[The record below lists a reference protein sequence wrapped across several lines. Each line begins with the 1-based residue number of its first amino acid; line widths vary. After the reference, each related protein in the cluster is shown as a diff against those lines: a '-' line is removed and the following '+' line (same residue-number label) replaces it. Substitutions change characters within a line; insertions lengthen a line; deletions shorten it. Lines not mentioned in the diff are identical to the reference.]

1 MRWTRKTI
9 LEEIRLLHARG
20 EELNYDSIGQN
31 YANLMRAA
39 SWHFGTWQRAVEM
52 AGIDYGEVSKYIRW
66 TREMVI
72 LGIREIHMRGGDLS
86 WSKISSNDGDPA
98 LAAAAV
104 RSNLGF
110 GTWHDAV
117 TEAGLDYDQVARY
130 RHWTPDRVVSEI
142 QELARKKAPLS
153 SKLVQLNHPPL
164 YNAAKRRF
172 KQWDKALEAA
182 GLDPDKVRV
191 RRQAPDLLK
200 RRRRRNEEGEMTFA
214 HLERPEKNKR
224 RSPLKSAFPIPSK
237 PSRELPAPPKVP
249 QRPLQRRNKDTG
261 DIKMAPAKQE
271 LFAVLTEQQAVRE
284 RILQDASRKTG
295 RVPRKGGYRAEIH
308 GAAAKAARKAAQLE
322 LELGENAHATSTAIA
337 EDESKLKKK
346 KKKEKEREKPE
357 KGHKK
362 AKKK

>member
-72 LGIREIHMRGGDLS
+72 LGIREINARGGDLS

-214 HLERPEKNKR
+214 HLERPEKSKR
-224 RSPLKSAFPIPSK
+224 RSPLKSAFPVASK

-261 DIKMAPAKQE
+261 DVKMAPAKQE
-271 LFAVLTEQQAVRE
+271 LFLVLTEQQEVRE
-284 RILQDASRKTG
+284 RILQDASRKAG
-295 RVPRKGGYRAEIH
+295 RIPRKGGYRAELH
-308 GAAAKAARKAAQLE
+308 GATAKAARKAAQLE
-322 LELGENAHATSTAIA
+322 LELGDSAVAVASEET
-337 EDESKLKKK
+337 KVKK
-346 KKKEKEREKPE
+346 KKKEKEKTD

-362 AKKK
+362 AKRK